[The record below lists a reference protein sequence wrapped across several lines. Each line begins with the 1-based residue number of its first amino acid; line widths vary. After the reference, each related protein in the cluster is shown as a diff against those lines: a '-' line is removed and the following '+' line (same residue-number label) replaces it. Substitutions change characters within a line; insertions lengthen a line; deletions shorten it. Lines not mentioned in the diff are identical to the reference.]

1 MWQHLQ
7 LSSLGVI
14 DSAELE
20 LDAGFSVITGETGA
34 GKTMVVTA
42 LGLLRG
48 DRADLGLV
56 RHGSD
61 RARVEASISLPTG
74 SRAHDTV
81 VDAGGRVDDGVDG
94 GVVVIGRILSAQ
106 GRSRAV
112 AGGATVPAAVLADLT
127 DELVAV
133 HGQSDQ
139 HRLLR
144 AAEQR
149 AALDRFAGDR
159 LAAALEEYRPVH
171 RRWRDVQRRLDDLR
185 SHAQERARELDV
197 LRHGVD
203 EISAVEPVADEDA
216 TLLADE
222 QRLAHA
228 ESLARAAEVAH
239 ETLAGESAHD
249 QVPGG
254 AARDQLAGAVAALR
268 EVAGHDPELDVL
280 AGRTDELV
288 ILLDEIA
295 AELSAYAGSV
305 ELDPERLAGVQDRRA
320 RLAALQRKYGPGLD
334 DVLEWAR
341 TSAARLAELGDDG
354 STIEQL
360 EAECAQL
367 EPEVLRLAEAV
378 SDLRREAAERL
389 SDLVDA
395 ELAQLS
401 MPSAHLE
408 ARVAT
413 PEPVSPGPHGVDDVE
428 LLFAANSGS
437 GLRPLHK
444 GASGGELSRLML
456 ALEVVLADRSTV
468 PTLVFDEVD
477 AGIGGRA
484 AVEVGRRLARLA
496 EHAQVIA
503 VTHLPQVAAFADHH
517 FVVDKDDDG
526 AVTRSSVVRLAD
538 DQRVDELARML
549 AGQDDS
555 ASAQAHARELLEL
568 AGQRP

>member
-7 LSSLGVI
+7 LTSLGVI

-20 LDAGFSVITGETGA
+20 LEAGFSVITGETGA

-56 RHGSD
+56 RHGAD
-61 RARVEASISLPTG
+61 QARVEATISLPPG
-74 SRAHDTV
+74 STAATV
-81 VDAGGRVDDGVDG
+81 VDGAGGRVDDD
-94 GVVVIGRILSAQ
+94 VVIIGRVLSAQ

-112 AGGATVPAAVLADLT
+112 AGGATVPAALLAEVT

-149 AALDRFAGDR
+149 AALDRFAGSD
-159 LAAALEEYRPVH
+159 LADAMSTYQPVH
-171 RRWRDVQRRLDDLR
+171 HRWREAGRRLDELR
-185 SHAQERARELDV
+185 SHARERARELDV

-203 EISAVEPVADEDA
+203 EVAAVEPQADEDTA
-216 TLLADE
+216 LLADE

-228 ESLARAAEVAH
+228 EALARAAEIAH
-239 ETLAGESAHD
+239 GALAGDSDE
-249 QVPGG
+249 VGVG
-254 AARDQLAGAVAALR
+254 AARDVVGSAISALR
-268 EVAGHDPELDVL
+268 DVAGHDPELDAL

-288 ILLDEIA
+288 ILLDEVA
-295 AELSAYAGSV
+295 AELSVYATSI
-305 ELDPERLAGVQDRRA
+305 ELDPERLADVQDRRA
-320 RLAALQRKYGPGLD
+320 QIAGLQRKYGPTLD
-334 DVLEWAR
+334 DVLDWAA
-341 TSAARLAELGDDG
+341 TSAKRLAELVDDD
-354 STIEQL
+354 SVIEQL
-360 EAECAQL
+360 QAECAEL
-367 EPEVLRLAEAV
+367 EPQVRQQAEELSRLRQ
-378 SDLRREAAERL
+378 EAAGRL
-389 SDLVDA
+389 SGLVDG

-408 ARVAT
+408 ARVST
-413 PEPVSPGPHGVDDVE
+413 PEEAVPGPYGIDDVE
-428 LLFAANSGS
+428 LLFAANSGA
-437 GLRPLHK
+437 GLRPLNK

-503 VTHLPQVAAFADHH
+503 VTHLPQVAAFAHHH

-526 AVTRSSVVRLAD
+526 AVTRSSVVRLGD
-538 DQRVDELARML
+538 GERVDELARML

-555 ASAQAHARELLEL
+555 ASAQAHARELLQL
-568 AGQRP
+568 AGHAD